1 MAAQSYSVKSDAQ
14 LLLLLEIGTTSGF
27 FLFAYKRGTGE
38 DKPRGKALPAP
49 QLAPGSVIWTALVV
63 AASCMAHSALSLLR
77 QWKIRSDARPPSARH
92 RWSHRRHS
100 PSIQAYPYLLRFL
113 IAQADVQKRKDF
125 LGVTAH
131 NLMQRGQLL
140 IADDYAEFHQYNQPT
155 IRYHGL
161 YDLRCQAMIV
171 A

>member
-63 AASCMAHSALSLLR
+63 AASCMAHSAFHFSGNERFAQMRALHRFAIDDLTVGTPLLSKLTHICCVSL
-77 QWKIRSDARPPSARH
+77 
-92 RWSHRRHS
+92 
-100 PSIQAYPYLLRFL
+100 
-113 IAQADVQKRKDF
+113 
-125 LGVTAH
+125 
-131 NLMQRGQLL
+131 
-140 IADDYAEFHQYNQPT
+140 
-155 IRYHGL
+155 
-161 YDLRCQAMIV
+161 
-171 A
+171 